1 MEKKQYKN
9 IYQKLLVIQQA
20 VMGLGKDKAAFNY
33 KYVTGDK
40 VLGIIKPL
48 MNDLGLLLKQ
58 EVLDIENT
66 RQDYTT
72 NQGSKTE
79 ILSKLMMRFTWV
91 DTDTMQTDVNIFGAN
106 GQNGF
111 DKGVGSAITYAERY
125 FLLKYFHIATDED
138 DIDNPDS
145 KKDVKT
151 VVPAQPKEVTPTAIK
166 PSTTFQ
172 TDDRKVKA
180 LKALQGVKTLST
192 VKGLIDA
199 QKSFKDANTSVR
211 FVAGATI
218 EDVVKLND
226 IDVILSFYNSV
237 K

>member
-91 DTDTMQTDVNIFGAN
+91 DTDTMQTDVNLFGAN

-111 DKGVGSAITYAERY
+111 DKGVGSSITYAERY

-151 VVPAQPKEVTPTAIK
+151 VAPAPPKAVTPTAIK

-199 QKSFKDANTSVR
+199 QKSFKDANSSVS

-226 IDVILSFYNSV
+226 IEVILSFYNSV